1 MSSIEWIHDSK
12 GQRLA
17 LVVRSDAVTID
28 VHFFTPD
35 DFSQQ
40 LGLLI
45 HPKGKVIRPHVHK
58 PIRRVINQTQETL
71 HVRHGVIEI
80 DVYDF
85 DARKVAT
92 VQLREGDTILLAAGG
107 HGMRVLE
114 EAQILEVKQGPYL
127 GVDDKEPILDPGQ

>member
-1 MSSIEWIHDSK
+1 MSSIEWITDAK
-12 GQRLA
+12 ERRLA
-17 LVVRSDAVTID
+17 LVIRSDTVTID

-45 HPKGKVIRPHVHK
+45 HPKGKIIRPHQHK
-58 PIRRVINQTQETL
+58 PIRRVITQTQETL
-71 HVRHGVIEI
+71 HVRYGLVEV

-85 DARKVAT
+85 EARKVAT

-114 EAQILEVKQGPYL
+114 DAQILEIKQGPYL
-127 GVDDKEPILDPGQ
+127 GVDDKEPILDPS